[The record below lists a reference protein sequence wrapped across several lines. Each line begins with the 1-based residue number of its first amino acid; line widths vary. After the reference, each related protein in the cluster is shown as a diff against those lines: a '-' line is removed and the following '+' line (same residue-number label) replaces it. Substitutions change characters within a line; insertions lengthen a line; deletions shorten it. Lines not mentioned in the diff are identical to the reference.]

1 MGTTGAVCRIQSPV
15 MARSAIQELSDDFS
29 LPDYKPEIRRMISV
43 TAAVSPAA
51 HYLTPGHAEFAGSVK
66 YCIQYEGGD
75 GVNIGFTKASGRTLV
90 SSASRDGHR
99 VIAVV
104 LNDGNWF
111 QDAYA
116 LMDYG
121 FAVLET
127 SKP

>member
-1 MGTTGAVCRIQSPV
+1 M
-15 MARSAIQELSDDFS
+15 
-29 LPDYKPEIRRMISV
+29 K
-43 TAAVSPAA
+43 
-51 HYLTPGHAEFAGSVK
+51 
-66 YCIQYEGGD
+66 
-75 GVNIGFTKASGRTLV
+75 IGFTKASGRTLV